1 MSKFEVG
8 DLCVTQNTT
17 ASLLNNGLL
26 VVILAIDPTRFGG
39 TTPYLIRRIDGEQ
52 IPASLDMVSGVPNFF
67 SGEIAW
73 AAEHKLRPADRNEVL
88 AILEKLA
95 PLAEPA

>member
-1 MSKFEVG
+1 LLHPKHHSEFAQQWAVG
-8 DLCVTQNTT
+8 
-17 ASLLNNGLL
+17 S
-26 VVILAIDPTRFGG
+26 DPCHRSDSVRRNY
-39 TTPYLIRRIDGEQ
+39 PYLIRRIDKEQ

-95 PLAEPA
+95 PLSEPA